1 MKESMRNE
9 VHLNFKPIQF
19 KLERNFQAYARYI
32 ENSRV
37 VRSNDNEET
46 KRCLNEI
53 AIKVD
58 SLSQTIEKVNF
69 QLKFQYQQKFSNL
82 LKAKSHQNQR

>member
-9 VHLNFKPIQF
+9 VHLNFKPIQA
-19 KLERNFQAYARYI
+19 KTKFQAYARYI

-58 SLSQTIEKVNF
+58 SLSQTIEKVNS
-69 QLKFQYQQKFSNL
+69 QIKF
-82 LKAKSHQNQR
+82 

>member
-9 VHLNFKPIQF
+9 EHLKFKPIQA
-19 KLERNFQAYARYI
+19 KTKFQAYARYI

-69 QLKFQYQQKFSNL
+69 QLKFQFKHDFSNL
-82 LKAKSHQNQR
+82 LKAESHQNQR